1 MLYIRKAEASEVVG
15 HERQTNRGSIRM
27 LTILFIL
34 GIREGSRK
42 SQKPREVKIEAAVE
56 TARDLRGSES

>member
-1 MLYIRKAEASEVVG
+1 
-15 HERQTNRGSIRM
+15 M

-56 TARDLRGSES
+56 TARDLREAQSHECAESPGNLCCLV

>member
-1 MLYIRKAEASEVVG
+1 
-15 HERQTNRGSIRM
+15 M

-56 TARDLRGSES
+56 TARDLREAQSHECAESPGNL